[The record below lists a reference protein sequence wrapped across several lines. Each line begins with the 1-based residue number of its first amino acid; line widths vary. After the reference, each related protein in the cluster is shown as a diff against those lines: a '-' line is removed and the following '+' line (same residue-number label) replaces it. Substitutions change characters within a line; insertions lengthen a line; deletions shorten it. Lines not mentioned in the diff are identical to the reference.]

1 MSVLSWKK
9 KITVTGWTFVL
20 TSRVMAVVA
29 VAVVAEIVPLLEVL
43 MASGEA
49 SGGLSAQPSIKVVN
63 LFFFVSDVGA
73 K

>member
-1 MSVLSWKK
+1 VYYHEK

-29 VAVVAEIVPLLEVL
+29 VVVAEIVPLWEVL

-49 SGGLSAQPSIKVVN
+49 SGGLSAQPSTKVVN
-63 LFFFVSDVGA
+63 LFFLFVSDVGP

>member
-1 MSVLSWKK
+1 MEK

-20 TSRVMAVVA
+20 TSRVMAVMAVVA

-49 SGGLSAQPSIKVVN
+49 SGGLSAQPSTKVVN
-63 LFFFVSDVGA
+63 LFFFVSYVGP